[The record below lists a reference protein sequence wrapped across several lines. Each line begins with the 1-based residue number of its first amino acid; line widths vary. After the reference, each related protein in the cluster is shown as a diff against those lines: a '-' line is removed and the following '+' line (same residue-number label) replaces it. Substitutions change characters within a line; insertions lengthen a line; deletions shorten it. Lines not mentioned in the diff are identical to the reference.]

1 MSQVITQRELRNN
14 SGHVMRMLDEGHTFI
29 VTRNGQPVGELRPL
43 RRHRFVDVQM
53 VREVFKGAPVIDANA
68 FRHDVDEA
76 LDQSIDPYA

>member
-1 MSQVITQRELRNN
+1 MSQMITQRELRNS
-14 SGHVMRMLDEGHTFI
+14 SGQVMRMLEAGHTFI

-53 VREVFKGAPVIDANA
+53 VREVFKGAPTIDSNA
-68 FRHDVDEA
+68 FRRDIDEA